1 MENGYYTLFK
11 KNLIWI
17 LFGVILISSFGGCSK
32 TKEEQNKQIVNE
44 VYEKGINAHNIAY
57 LDSILADNYT
67 RHSQSSPPGM
77 QEIKS
82 KELFLKFAKMHF
94 KSFPDWNEK
103 IKFMVAEGDKV
114 AFLTIGT
121 GTNTGKIGELP
132 PTGKS
137 VTVQNLTVHR
147 IDENNHIAETWIL
160 WDNVAFLSQLGLY
173 PATSSEN
180 K

>member
-1 MENGYYTLFK
+1 MAADAKYHGPYMPNGAGTIA
-11 KNLIWI
+11 NW
-17 LFGVILISSFGGCSK
+17 
-32 TKEEQNKQIVNE
+32 KQAITM
-44 VYEKGINAHNIAY
+44 YR
-57 LDSILADNYT
+57 DD
-67 RHSQSSPPGM
+67 
-77 QEIKS
+77 
-82 KELFLKFAKMHF
+82 
-94 KSFPDWNEK
+94 FPDRNEK

-173 PATSSEN
+173 PPTTE
-180 K
+180 